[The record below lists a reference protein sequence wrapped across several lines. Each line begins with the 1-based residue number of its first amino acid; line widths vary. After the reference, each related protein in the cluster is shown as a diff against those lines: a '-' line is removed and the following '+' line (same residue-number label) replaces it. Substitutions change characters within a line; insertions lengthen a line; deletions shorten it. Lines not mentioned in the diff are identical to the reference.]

1 MLSYL
6 FYYLERVISSMSEKL
21 IIALILFSLLL
32 LVIVLKLIADRKLP
46 VRYSLIWIFSS
57 ILIFFVGVFP
67 NLIEFVTS
75 AFGFVAI
82 SNFVIGILLTML
94 LSITLILAVI
104 VSGQK
109 KQIKRITQELSILRS
124 YYNGDNNEKK

>member
-1 MLSYL
+1 
-6 FYYLERVISSMSEKL
+6 MSEKL

-32 LVIVLKLIADRKLP
+32 LCIVLKLIADRKLP

>member
-1 MLSYL
+1 
-6 FYYLERVISSMSEKL
+6 MSEKL

-32 LVIVLKLIADRKLP
+32 LGIVLKLIADRKLP

-67 NLIEFVTS
+67 NLIELITS

-109 KQIKRITQELSILRS
+109 KQIKRITQELSMLRS
-124 YYNGDNNEKK
+124 YYNGDSNEKK